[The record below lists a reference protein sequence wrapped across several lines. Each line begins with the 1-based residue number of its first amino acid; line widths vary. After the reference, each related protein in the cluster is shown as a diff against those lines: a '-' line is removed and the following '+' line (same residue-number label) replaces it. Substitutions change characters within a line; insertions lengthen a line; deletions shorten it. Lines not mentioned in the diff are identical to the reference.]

1 MSDFNGEV
9 DRLALPVPTEPMS
22 TLNSE
27 VPAYAELTSPVVV
40 MQTSLLGGLMSPP
53 QSSTTFR
60 TDVQLSASVTF
71 C

>member
-9 DRLALPVPTEPMS
+9 DRLTLPEPLELIS

-27 VPAYAELTSPVVV
+27 VPSYAGLTSPVVV
-40 MQTSLLGGLMSPP
+40 VQTSLLGGLMSPP

-60 TDVQLSASVTF
+60 TDVQLTASVTF